1 MLPDLTQKH
10 SRTEAGMF
18 AADYPIIIRSVDPS
32 ESRALFVYFYH
43 APNFTTQFTP
53 CNNGWFQDRPGMPF
67 ATIERSLRSVVLA
80 RQTDAILRKEV
91 IQPHLPIR
99 LPCYDFVPLAPH
111 TLDGWL
117 LAVTPPASGADNSGD
132 VTGGVY
138 KARERI
144 QRSLAD
150 LRLLAI
156 PASCRRVAACNPN

>member
-1 MLPDLTQKH
+1 MLCRVVERP
-10 SRTEAGMF
+10 
-18 AADYPIIIRSVDPS
+18 
-32 ESRALFVYFYH
+32 ESFR
-43 APNFTTQFTP
+43 
-53 CNNGWFQDRPGMPF
+53 D
-67 ATIERSLRSVVLA
+67 VVLNCLA
-80 RQTDAILRKEV
+80 DAILRKEV

-99 LPCYDFVPLAPH
+99 LPCYDFVPLTPH

>member
-1 MLPDLTQKH
+1 MKH
-10 SRTEAGMF
+10 VSKEMELLAVTTE
-18 AADYPIIIRSVDPS
+18 VK
-32 ESRALFVYFYH
+32 
-43 APNFTTQFTP
+43 
-53 CNNGWFQDRPGMPF
+53 C
-67 ATIERSLRSVVLA
+67 
-80 RQTDAILRKEV
+80 ILRKEV

-99 LPCYDFVPLAPH
+99 LPCYDFVPLTPH
-111 TLDGWL
+111 TFDGWL

-144 QRSLAD
+144 QRSFAD